1 MATEE
6 KTEQAT
12 PRRRQKAREEGQ
24 VAQSKDLNSALT
36 LGAIL
41 VALRLYG
48 PGLNERISYAVEE
61 QFVAMSQMT
70 FSMETIVDQA
80 SRWSSLLGSVVLP
93 IAGAALVTGVIVTLL
108 QTGFL
113 IAPKL
118 LSPNT
123 AKLNPAN
130 GLKRIFSLSGLVEAL
145 KGLLKVVIVAVVA
158 YQVINDNKGDL
169 LNYQRME
176 LRQALGLMLTCIQTI
191 SMRYCLALLIMGIA
205 DYGYQRWNI
214 EKQLRMTRY
223 EVKRE
228 FRESEGDPHIR
239 ARRRQIQQSILR
251 QGISK
256 EMPQANVVVTNPTHV
271 AVALMYKGADMP
283 APQVVARGQGAVA
296 KRIKLLARSY
306 GIPIVEEPP
315 TARALYQSAG
325 LGDYVPPVLYQAVAE
340 VLAVVYR
347 AAAER
352 RRLRLAQIRA
362 QRRRRL
368 S

>member
-36 LGAIL
+36 LGAVL
-41 VALRLYG
+41 VALRVYG
-48 PGLNERISYAVEE
+48 PGLNETITYAVEE
-61 QFVAMSQMT
+61 QFAALSQMT
-70 FSMETIVDQA
+70 FSMETILDQA
-80 SRWSSLLGSVVLP
+80 SRWSSVLASVVLP
-93 IAGAALVTGVIVTLL
+93 IAGTALVAGVVFTLL
-108 QTGFL
+108 QTGFMV
-113 IAPKL
+113 APKL

-123 AKLNPAN
+123 DKLNPAN
-130 GLKRIFSLSGLVEAL
+130 GLKRIFSLSGVVEAL
-145 KGLLKVVIVAVVA
+145 KGLIKVAIVAIVA
-158 YQVINDNKGDL
+158 YQVLNANKSDL

-191 SMRYCLALLIMGIA
+191 STRYCIALLVMGIA
-205 DYGYQRWNI
+205 DYAYQRWNI
-214 EKQLRMTRY
+214 EKQLRMSLY

-228 FRESEGDPHIR
+228 FRESEGDPQIR
-239 ARRRQIQQSILR
+239 ARRRQIQRSILR
-251 QGISK
+251 QGVSA

-271 AVALMYKGADMP
+271 AVALMYRSAQMP
-283 APQVVARGQGAVA
+283 APKVVARGQGAVA
-296 KRIKLLARSY
+296 KRIRLLARSY

-315 TARALYQSAG
+315 TARALYQAAG
-325 LGDYVPPVLYQAVAE
+325 IGDYVPPVLYQAVAE

-352 RRLRLAQIRA
+352 RQRRLARVRE

-368 S
+368 H